1 MVGADGQPQW
11 PYDTQPWQ
19 GDSPY
24 SRGEW
29 GEDVVGGPLWSPVR
43 CPFYTHLIL
52 LQLFISSNEPLR
64 IVHQLYL
71 ARNICFC
78 RLHLL

>member
-43 CPFYTHLIL
+43 CSF
-52 LQLFISSNEPLR
+52 SSPYLKG
-64 IVHQLYL
+64 IVRSPGSHPSNSTQEQKGTSYG
-71 ARNICFC
+71 CYE
-78 RLHLL
+78 